1 MLSRLIRGR
10 LGKITCELPL
20 LFYGCLGVLCHFR
33 KIRIAAA
40 GFPAVSRRVLYNAF
54 RAHDAEQAAGTA

>member
-1 MLSRLIRGR
+1 
-10 LGKITCELPL
+10 
-20 LFYGCLGVLCHFR
+20 LCHFR